1 MGCDRALHI
10 ETPLRTDSELQT
22 LSTAKVFAA
31 LASDSKYAD
40 KYNSELILLGKQSI
54 DDDSNHTGQMVAA
67 RLGWAQATYASK
79 VQWTK
84 GSREMLVTREIDG
97 GLQTLKLQLPAVVT
111 ADLRLNVPRYAT
123 LPNIMKAKKKP
134 FETLQ
139 LTDILTA
146 QELAPRT
153 RVTRVE
159 EPAVRKGGIKV
170 NSVDELVDKLRNEA
184 KVI

>member
-1 MGCDRALHI
+1 MGCDRALHL

-22 LSTAKVFAA
+22 LSVAKALA
-31 LASDSKYAD
+31 KLASDVKYKE
-40 KYNSELILLGKQSI
+40 KYGCDLLLLGKQSI
-54 DDDSNHTGQMVAA
+54 DDDSNHTGQMTAA
-67 RLGWAQATYASK
+67 RLGWPQATYASK

-84 GSREMLVTREIDG
+84 GTRELQVTREIDG

-139 LTDILTA
+139 LSDVLTPD
-146 QELAPRT
+146 ELKLRT
-153 RVTRVE
+153 TVTHVD
-159 EPAVRKGGIKV
+159 EPPQRKGGVKV
-170 NSVDELVDKLRNEA
+170 ASVDELVDKLRNEA